1 MPERRGADGVRVD
14 AEPAIEGRISQ
25 GFRSMPL
32 LLRCLLALA
41 CLSAWPGPAAAR
53 MVTDAA
59 GRRVEVPERIER
71 VLAAGPPAAVLLYTL
86 APRKM
91 IGWPRAPS
99 PEERTFLTPDAAAL
113 PSTGRLT
120 GRGGT
125 ANVEAVLALK
135 PDLIVDIGS
144 TGPTYASLADRVQ
157 AQTGIPYLLLDGS
170 FSKMPET
177 FRTLG
182 AVIGLQA
189 EGEALA
195 AESER
200 ILTAVTEAVAAVPPE
215 RRPRV
220 YYGRGPRGLETGLA
234 GSINTEIIEAAGGRN
249 VATAE
254 GMGGLAGISP
264 EQVLA
269 WNPDVIV
276 ALDPAFAASLPND
289 PLWSELK
296 AVRDGRVYAAPVL
309 PFGWV
314 DAPPGVNRLI
324 GLRWLAGLFFPDR
337 FPEPLAEAVTRFYR
351 RFYHVEPS
359 PAQVEALLGV
369 TAPLDKRR

>member
-1 MPERRGADGVRVD
+1 ML
-14 AEPAIEGRISQ
+14 
-25 GFRSMPL
+25 M
-32 LLRCLLALA
+32 LRCLLALV
-41 CLSAWPGPAAAR
+41 CLTVGVDSVESR
-53 MVTDAA
+53 TVTDAA
-59 GRRVEVPERIER
+59 GRRVEVPDRIER

-99 PEERTFLTPDAAAL
+99 PAESAFLTPEAATL

-135 PDLIVDIGS
+135 PDLIVDVGS
-144 TGPTYASLADRVQ
+144 TGATYATLADRVQ
-157 AQTGIPYLLLDGS
+157 TQTGIPYILLDGS
-170 FSKMPET
+170 FSKTPET
-177 FRTLG
+177 YRTLG
-182 AVIGLQA
+182 TLIGA
-189 EGEALA
+189 DAKGEALA
-195 AESER
+195 AESEK
-200 ILTAVTEAVAAVPPE
+200 ILKAVAEAVAAVPVE
-215 RRPRV
+215 QRPRV
-220 YYGRGPRGLETGLA
+220 YYGRGPRGLETGLS

-269 WNPDVIV
+269 WNPDVILL
-276 ALDPAFAASLPND
+276 LDPAFAASLPSD
-289 PLWSELK
+289 PLWSGLK
-296 AVRDGRVYAAPVL
+296 AVREKRVYAAPVL

-314 DAPPGVNRLI
+314 DAPPGINRLI

-337 FPEPLAEAVTRFYR
+337 FKEPLEEAVHGFYR

-359 PAQVEALLGV
+359 PAQIEALLAA
-369 TAPLDKRR
+369 TAPLAEPR